1 MQGMQQDLLANGN
14 YAQYLAQALTPPNP
28 GAGMIGGYGGA
39 QGIGGQI
46 GQGVPGQATSGMIP
60 GVGGQPGY
68 GYPAVGQPFAAQLPF
83 AAHQQHIAG
92 TLHQLAHQA
101 VAQAVLG
108 QQIAAVLNQL
118 AHQCAWQAQTPWQNR
133 PVGFGQQFGFGP
145 QAAYGQ
151 PFGYGQAS
159 GMPFGQT
166 FGQTSGS
173 NRPVW

>member
-28 GAGMIGGYGGA
+28 GAGMIGGYGGT
-39 QGIGGQI
+39 QGIGGQL
-46 GQGVPGQATSGMIP
+46 GQGVPGQSTNGIIP
-60 GVGGQPGY
+60 GVGVQPGY

-83 AAHQQHIAG
+83 AAHQQQIAG

-118 AHQCAWQAQTPWQNR
+118 AHQCAWQAQTNWQNR
-133 PVGFGQQFGFGP
+133 SVGFGP
-145 QAAYGQ
+145 QAVYGQ
-151 PFGYGQAS
+151 PFGYGQANA
-159 GMPFGQT
+159 MPLGQT
-166 FGQTSGS
+166 FGQAWGF